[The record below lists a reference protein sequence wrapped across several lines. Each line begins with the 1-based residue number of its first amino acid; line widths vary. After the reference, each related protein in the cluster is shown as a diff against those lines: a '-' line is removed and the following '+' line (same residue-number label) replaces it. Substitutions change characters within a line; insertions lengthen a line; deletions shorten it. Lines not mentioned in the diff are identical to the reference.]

1 MVYLNISN
9 CVKARRIMEMKQ
21 RTMVIMLAI
30 VLVAG
35 VGAGWYLT
43 RPPPVSRLIVSTT
56 TSLYET
62 GFLDVLATNFE
73 AKYPQYNVS
82 FISQGTAL
90 AIQTAKNGD
99 ADMVL
104 VHDPAQ
110 EKTFLTDGYGV
121 NRVIIA
127 YNFFIFVGP
136 TADPANVTGLGP
148 LEALQKIAAE
158 GPKGNAIWV
167 SRGDG
172 SGTHSKEKALWK
184 LAGFNLTLLKAQKIE
199 GTDNPWY
206 LEAGAGMTATLQL
219 ANQKN
224 TYTITDVASFLKN
237 SKSGNIQLVK
247 VVDAGKD
254 TLNVYSAIAC
264 NPAKNTRGMYEASM
278 ALINYLASDEGQALF
293 RDYGVAEYGS
303 ALFKP
308 WRTTL
313 SSNSDPTLIQW
324 VKDYAYI
331 DGSDCPTQYRLNPGN
346 LYG

>member
-1 MVYLNISN
+1 
-9 CVKARRIMEMKQ
+9 MKQ
-21 RTMVIMLAI
+21 RTMVIIVAI

-43 RPPPVSRLIVSTT
+43 RPPPVKMLIVSTT

-62 GFLDVLATNFE
+62 GFLDVLEDNFE

-82 FISQGTAL
+82 YISQGTSL

-104 VHDPAQ
+104 VHDPTA
-110 EKTFLTDGYGV
+110 EKKFLTDGFGV
-121 NRVIIA
+121 NRVIVA
-127 YNFFIFVGP
+127 YNFFIVVGP
-136 TADPANVTGLGP
+136 AADPADVTGLGP

-158 GPKGNAIWV
+158 GPKGNAVWV

-172 SGTHSKEKALWK
+172 SGTNAKELALWK
-184 LAGFNLTLLKAQKIE
+184 LAGFNATLLKREVIE
-199 GTDNPWY
+199 GTNTPWY

-224 TYTITDVASFLKN
+224 AYTLTDVASFLKN

-254 TLNVYSAIAC
+254 TLNVYSAITC
-264 NPAKNTRGMYEASM
+264 NPTKNTREMYDASM
-278 ALINYLASDEGQALF
+278 VLINYLASDEGQALF
-293 RDYGVAEYGS
+293 SDYGVTEYGS

-308 WRTTL
+308 WRTML
-313 SSNSDPTLIQW
+313 KSNADPTLIQW

-331 DGSDCPTQYRLNPGN
+331 EGSDCPTQYRLNPGN

>member
-1 MVYLNISN
+1 MN
-9 CVKARRIMEMKQ
+9 EMKQ
-21 RTMVIMLAI
+21 RTMVIIVAI

-43 RPPPVSRLIVSTT
+43 RPAPKESLIVSTT
-56 TSLYET
+56 TSLYES
-62 GFLDVLATNFE
+62 GFLDVLKQRFE
-73 AKYPQYNVS
+73 VKYPQYNVS
-82 FISQGTAL
+82 FISQGTGL

-104 VHDPAQ
+104 VHDPITY
-110 EKTFLTDGYGV
+110 EKPFLTDGYGV

-127 YNFFIFVGP
+127 YNFYITVGP
-136 TADPANVTGLGP
+136 AADPAKITGLSP
-148 LEALQKIAAE
+148 VEALKKIAAE

-167 SRGDG
+167 SRGDN

-184 LAGFNLTLLKAQKIE
+184 LAGLNLTILKSQNVE
-199 GTDNPWY
+199 GTNKPWY
-206 LEAGAGMTATLQL
+206 LEAGTGMTATLQL

-224 TYTITDVASFLKN
+224 AYTLTDVASFLKN

-247 VVDAGKD
+247 VVDSGKD

-264 NPAKNTRGMYEASM
+264 NPAKNTRGKYEASM
-278 ALINYLASDEGQALF
+278 TLIRYLASDEGQALF
-293 RDYGVAEYGS
+293 RDYGVQEYGS

-308 WRTTL
+308 WITML
-313 SSNSDPTLIQW
+313 KSNSDPTLIQW

-331 DGSDCPTQYRLNPGN
+331 DGSDCPIQYRLNPGD